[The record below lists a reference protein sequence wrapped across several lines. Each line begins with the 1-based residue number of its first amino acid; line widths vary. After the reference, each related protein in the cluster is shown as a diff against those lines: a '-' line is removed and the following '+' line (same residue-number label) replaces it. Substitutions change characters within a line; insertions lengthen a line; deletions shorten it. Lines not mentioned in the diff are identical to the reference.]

1 MSQPDSPASAQAT
14 VPPGTYRLDPAHSTV
29 RADVKAMF
37 GLFTVHGTF
46 QLRSG
51 EITVAA
57 DPTGST
63 VRASVDA
70 GSYAS
75 GNTKRD
81 SDVTSAALLDTKA
94 HPEITFE
101 GTEVRQDGSAWVVSG
116 SVTAHGT
123 SVPAQF
129 QVHEAALD
137 GGAVRFRV
145 TARLDRTSFGVTN
158 KKGMVGATVDVAID
172 AVGEPA

>member
-1 MSQPDSPASAQAT
+1 MTQPDSTGATQAAI
-14 VPPGTYRLDPAHSTV
+14 PPGTYRLDPARSTV

-37 GLFTVHGTF
+37 GLLTVHGTF

-57 DPTGST
+57 DPTASS

-75 GNTKRD
+75 GNAKRD
-81 SDVTSAALLDTKA
+81 SDVTSAALLDAEA

-101 GTEVRQDGSAWVVSG
+101 GTEVRQDGPDWVVSG
-116 SVTAHGT
+116 SVTAH
-123 SVPAQF
+123 
-129 QVHEAALD
+129 
-137 GGAVRFRV
+137 
-145 TARLDRTSFGVTN
+145 
-158 KKGMVGATVDVAID
+158 
-172 AVGEPA
+172 